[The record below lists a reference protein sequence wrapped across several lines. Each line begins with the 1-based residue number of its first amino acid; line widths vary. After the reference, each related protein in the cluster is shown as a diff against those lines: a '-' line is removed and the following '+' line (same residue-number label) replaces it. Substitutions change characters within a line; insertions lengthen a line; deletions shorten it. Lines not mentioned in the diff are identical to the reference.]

1 MKILGVGT
9 DIVNVKRIERI
20 VKKNKNSF
28 LRKKFNAK
36 AENPEPI
43 IIF

>member
-1 MKILGVGT
+1 MKISGVGT

-28 LRKKFNAK
+28 LRKIFTDREIKKFLATK
-36 AENPEPI
+36 
-43 IIF
+43 

>member
-20 VKKNKNSF
+20 VKKNKISF
-28 LRKKFNAK
+28 LEKFLQTGKLKKFTATK
-36 AENPEPI
+36 
-43 IIF
+43 

>member
-20 VKKNKNSF
+20 VKKNKNFF
-28 LRKKFNAK
+28 LRK
-36 AENPEPI
+36 
-43 IIF
+43 IFTEREIKKLTATK